1 MDDEILRLYVDE
13 IFSVYDKDHSQS
25 LDLNEI
31 TLFLND
37 VFSKMNDPRRFNQ
50 QQALQTLKSID
61 VNNDGK
67 ASKMEMFL
75 VIKRILSQPNQP
87 NSGQQQGW
95 NQGQNYGQQQA

>member
-1 MDDEILRLYVDE
+1 MDE
-13 IFSVYDKDHSQS
+13 IFVVYDKDRSQS

-37 VFSKMNDPRRFNQ
+37 IFSKMNDPRRFNQ

-75 VIKRILSQPNQP
+75 VIKKILSQPNQP
-87 NSGQQQGW
+87 NSHHQQSW
-95 NQGQNYGQQQA
+95 NQSPNYGQ